1 MRILNRYYSRYDLV
15 LVIGDVL
22 VTFVSTSAV
31 RAFMVIA
38 SLSSIDQWLFWT
50 LQGAAMAVIVV
61 VSFYYV
67 DLYVVDQAL
76 SLRELLVRFMNG
88 FGVACILIGIITYPI
103 PELGFRTIYLSEMAL
118 MGLCLFLWR
127 FGFIRVIRQARRSA
141 KILIVGLQSIGK
153 LVAEQLCQQKNL
165 GMEVVGFIG
174 DSAGQMTLS
183 YGNPKKVQIP
193 IFAPSS
199 LTEVVATNRIDRI
212 LLAGAGNFPLSY
224 NKELVAVRATGV
236 PIEYC
241 HSFYE
246 RLASKIALT
255 DLPPEWIALSEGFRR
270 DRLILAAKR
279 TIDVLVSFVGLILS
293 APLAV
298 LTAIAIKAESSG
310 PVFYRQERVGQDEA
324 RFTLFKFR
332 SMAHNAED
340 HVGPVWAEENDP
352 RVTCVGAIIRKL
364 RIDEIPQMINV
375 LKGEMSFVG
384 PRPERPFFVE
394 KLKQNIPYYDLRH
407 SVKPGITGWAQISY
421 RYGDCEHDAIEK
433 LQYDLYYIKHM
444 SPVFDLQIIFESI
457 KVILFASG
465 AR

>member
-15 LVIGDVL
+15 LVIGDV
-22 VTFVSTSAV
+22 VVSFVSTAAV

-38 SLSSIDQWLFWT
+38 SLSSIEEWRFWT
-50 LQGAAMAVIVV
+50 LQGAVMAVIVV
-61 VSFYYV
+61 ISFYYV

-76 SLRELLVRFMNG
+76 SIRELLVRFMNG
-88 FGVACILIGIITYPI
+88 FGVACILIGMITYPV
-103 PELGFRTIYLSEMAL
+103 PELGFRTIYLGEMAL

-127 FGFIRVIRQARRSA
+127 FGFMRVIRQARSSA
-141 KILIVGLQSIGK
+141 KILIVGLQSIGR

-199 LTEVVATNRIDRI
+199 LTEVVATNRINRI

-224 NKELVAVRATGV
+224 NKELVSVRAMGV

-246 RLASKIALT
+246 RLASKIAIT

-332 SMAHNAED
+332 SMAHNAE
-340 HVGPVWAEENDP
+340 HQIGPVWAEENDP

-394 KLKQNIPYYDLRH
+394 SLKQNIPYYDLRH